1 VDGNSFRIPQYLS
14 AGSPSGLSRLMLQNN
29 LKYAVEFTYFD
40 IQFAQGKWWAW
51 FYAEID
57 KSKLIVQTIK
67 GEENGS
73 SKE

>member
-14 AGSPSGLSRLMLQNN
+14 AGSASALSSAMLKNN

-57 KSKLIVQTIK
+57 KNQFLINNIK
-67 GEENGS
+67 E
-73 SKE
+73 KK